1 MGIACLLERHLPEN
15 KLASLAEGGIGFLED
30 GDEVVMEGWCVN
42 RHSGRRFGFGE
53 CSGVVLP
60 ALNVYT

>member
-1 MGIACLLERHLPEN
+1 M
-15 KLASLAEGGIGFLED
+15 ASLAEGGIGFLED

-42 RHSGRRFGFGE
+42 RNTGRRFGFGE